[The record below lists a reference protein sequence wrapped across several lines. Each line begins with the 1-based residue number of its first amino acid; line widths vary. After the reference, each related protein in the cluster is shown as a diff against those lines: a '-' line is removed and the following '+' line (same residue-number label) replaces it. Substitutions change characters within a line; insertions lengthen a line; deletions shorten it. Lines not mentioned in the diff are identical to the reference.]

1 MTEFKQIIGR
11 GTRINED
18 YGKQYFTIIDFR
30 NVTDKF
36 ADKDFDGSPVKI
48 KVSNQDEQI
57 SEDIIDNGEGE
68 EQIDPVTGNPV
79 EFLETIYPQMDDGFG
94 TSPLGEKGEEYGKK
108 EKIYIAGVD
117 VSVLSERRQ
126 FLDANG
132 KLITC
137 SLKEYTKSGILTSYR
152 SLDNFLQVWNDS
164 EKKQAIIDELEQQGI
179 NFEDLK
185 EEIKSDLDIFDLI
198 CHIAWDAPALTRKER
213 AENVRKRNYWTKYG
227 EQARKILNALLDK
240 YAENGIENIEDMKI
254 LTVEPLKNMGTP
266 TEIVKVFGSKND
278 YLAALR
284 ELENEIYRVA

>member
-1 MTEFKQIIGR
+1 MRFAESKDVAKGYLESFINPEEKFPVIATTSKLMSTGTDAQTCKVICLDENIGSMTEFKQIIGR

-48 KVSNQDEQI
+48 KVSNQDEPI
-57 SEDIIDNGEGE
+57 SEDIIDSGEGE
-68 EQIDPVTGNPV
+68 SQIDPVTGKPV
-79 EFLETIYPQMDDGFG
+79 EFQETIYPQIDDKFG
-94 TSPLGEKGEEYGKK
+94 TSSLGEKGEEYGKK

-227 EQARKILNALLDK
+227 EQARKI
-240 YAENGIENIEDMKI
+240 
-254 LTVEPLKNMGTP
+254 
-266 TEIVKVFGSKND
+266 
-278 YLAALR
+278 
-284 ELENEIYRVA
+284 